1 VNLLLV
7 MRGMPGRTRVNHHH
21 LVHPWTI
28 HGWTILERSGMVGH
42 MSGLLWKTMMTVR
55 SLLHEVLVSMCVCVR
70 SVQSVAVTCSCRDSP
85 TVHCGVGKHGSIQ
98 SLMRAVMGCGGIL
111 SSTVAPSIPP
121 SLLHQVVIPPLTQVE
136 EAGDQVIDRC
146 AVTITPPSSQVED
159 TQS

>member
-1 VNLLLV
+1 
-7 MRGMPGRTRVNHHH
+7 
-21 LVHPWTI
+21 
-28 HGWTILERSGMVGH
+28 
-42 MSGLLWKTMMTVR
+42 
-55 SLLHEVLVSMCVCVR
+55 
-70 SVQSVAVTCSCRDSP
+70 
-85 TVHCGVGKHGSIQ
+85 
-98 SLMRAVMGCGGIL
+98 MGCGGIL